1 MNQPTLY
8 DEQGLINLDQ
18 MVVCFTL
25 HQAIIEHARYQ
36 EEGDEESEAIMQGM
50 IDGLLSALT
59 PIEE

>member
-25 HQAIIEHARYQ
+25 HQAIIEHARYK
-36 EEGDEESEAIMQGM
+36 EEEDEESEAIMQGV

>member
-25 HQAIIEHARYQ
+25 YQAMIEHARYK
-36 EEGDEESEAIMQGM
+36 EEEDEESEAIMQGV
-50 IDGLLSALT
+50 IDGLLSTIT
-59 PIEE
+59 PIDE

>member
-8 DEQGLINLDQ
+8 DEQGLIDINQ

-25 HQAIIEHARYQ
+25 DHALTEQARYK
-36 EEGDEESEAIMQGM
+36 EEGDEESEAIMEKL
-50 IDGLLSALT
+50 IEGLLSALT